1 MELRETGEVFAMKAM
16 EKSMML
22 SRNKVHSHTAD
33 QIQRLGTGLVAS
45 NI

>member
-1 MELRETGEVFAMKAM
+1 VELRETGEVFAMKAM

-22 SRNKVHSHTAD
+22 SRNKVHSQTAD